1 MEEQIIFIYSICVDF
16 LIRLDIKDDAQ
27 SKMNSAEVMTVAI
40 VAALF
45 FGGNFSKARL
55 MLKSHKYIQN
65 MLSESRLNRRMH
77 EIDVSIWQNIFYII
91 ARSFSEEEKNLE
103 YLIDSMPVEVC
114 MNVRS
119 YRCRLLSGK
128 QFIGFCKAKKKFY
141 YGFKLHMLTNS
152 KGKPVEFIIT
162 PASVADITA
171 LKVMEMDLAP
181 GSVVYGDKAYTDYA
195 LEEYLAETEMIRLI
209 PDRKANLKRQHS
221 GCLRYL
227 QSVLRKRI
235 ETTFSQLVSLFPRKI
250 HAVTREGFM
259 LKLIVFVVSFS
270 LKQLL

>member
-16 LIRLDIKDDAQ
+16 LIRLGIKNDAQ
-27 SKMNSAEVMTVAI
+27 CKMNSAEVMTVAI

-55 MLKSHKYIQN
+55 MLKSHRYIQN
-65 MLSESRLNRRMH
+65 MLSEGRLNRRLH
-77 EIDVSIWQNIFYII
+77 EIDISIWQNIFHII

-119 YRCRLLSGK
+119 YRCKLLNGK

-141 YGFKLHMLTNS
+141 YGFKLHMITSS
-152 KGKPVEFIIT
+152 KGKPIEFIIT

-195 LEEYLAETEMIRLI
+195 LEEYLAEIETIRLI

-221 GCLRYL
+221 GHLRYL

-250 HAVTREGFM
+250 HAVTKEGFL